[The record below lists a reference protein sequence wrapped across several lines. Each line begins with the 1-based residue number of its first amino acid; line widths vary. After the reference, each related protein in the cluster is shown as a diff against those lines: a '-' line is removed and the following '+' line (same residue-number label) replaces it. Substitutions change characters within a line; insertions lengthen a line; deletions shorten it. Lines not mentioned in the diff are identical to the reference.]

1 MGRKGQRDGGRWAG
15 AGRGGARGYGWVGT
29 SRDRWTKP
37 DGTGPGSGGPTSS
50 LTRFSPPSPN
60 RFWFRLYWF
69 PLKVLYATCH
79 CSLRSVPDIPFYF
92 FFNTLLLLLTLMNLY
107 WFLVSLPPTAP
118 CPPAS
123 SASSPIL
130 VPIPGQRSRC
140 RPFSDVP
147 RC

>member
-1 MGRKGQRDGGRWAG
+1 M
-15 AGRGGARGYGWVGT
+15 
-29 SRDRWTKP
+29 KP
-37 DGTGPGSGGPTSS
+37 DGTGQGSGGATLPLAHSLPTC
-50 LTRFSPPSPN
+50 FSPSPD

-118 CPPAS
+118 YPPTS

-130 VPIPGQRSRC
+130 VLIPGQWSRC
-140 RPFSDVP
+140 RPFSGVS
-147 RC
+147 RKGHVRQ